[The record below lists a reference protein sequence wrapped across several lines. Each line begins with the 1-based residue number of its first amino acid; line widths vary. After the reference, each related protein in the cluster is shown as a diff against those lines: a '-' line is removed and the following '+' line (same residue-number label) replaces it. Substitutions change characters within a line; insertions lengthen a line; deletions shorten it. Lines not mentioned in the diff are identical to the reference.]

1 MKETTFKSFD
11 GTTLA
16 CYVWDDCP
24 TKKGII
30 QLIHGMKEH
39 ARRYGELA
47 KFLNNYGFVVFA
59 DDHRAHGQTAKTP
72 ENLGKYNKKSNIYL
86 DTVKDEI
93 EISKMLK
100 EKYKGLPLFIFGHSY
115 GSLIAQKYIQDYH
128 GYTAAIICGSSYMNT
143 LENNMAKIIAKL
155 TVLFKGKNAP
165 AKMIEKLSFATYSK
179 GIPQD
184 EMWITHD
191 KKVCKA
197 YQEDPYSNT
206 PFSAKF
212 YADLMSG
219 TTPLYSKKKLSK
231 IDKQKPL
238 FLIAGAEDAFSK
250 NAKLVK
256 KLYKTYQK
264 AGILNIKVKI
274 YPGMRHEVHN
284 EIKNEEVLTDIKNFY
299 INSIK

>member
-1 MKETTFKSFD
+1 MKESEFKSFD
-11 GTTLA
+11 GTSLHTYL
-16 CYVWDDCP
+16 WDNCP
-24 TKKGII
+24 NTYGVI

-39 ARRYGELA
+39 ALRYDELA
-47 KFLNNYGFVVFA
+47 SFLNAHGFIVYA
-59 DDHRAHGQTAKTP
+59 DDHRAHGKTAKTP
-72 ENLGKYNKKSNIYL
+72 ENLGKYPQKSNIFL

-100 EKYKGLPLFIFGHSY
+100 EKYKGKPLFIFGHSY

-128 GYTAAIICGSSYMNT
+128 DYTAAIICGSSYMNT
-143 LENNMAKIIAKL
+143 LENNMAKVIAKL
-155 TVLFKGKNAP
+155 TMCFKGKNAP
-165 AKMIEKLSFATYSK
+165 AKLIEKLSFASYSK
-179 GIPQD
+179 GIPEG
-184 EMWITHD
+184 EMWITHN
-191 KKVCKA
+191 KQVCKA
-197 YQEDPYSNT
+197 YMNDPYSNT

-219 TTPLYSKKKLSK
+219 TIPLYSKKRLAK

-264 AGILNIKVKI
+264 AGILNIKLKI

-284 EIKNEEVLTDIKNFY
+284 EINNAEVLTDIKNFFLE
-299 INSIK
+299 NAK